1 MNRNVLTRR
10 AALASV
16 IVAIALLCLKFWAA
30 WMTASVAMLGSLAD
44 TCLDLIASLITL
56 FGVRY
61 AAQPADRRHRFGH
74 GKAEAIAALF
84 QVALI
89 SVSACGIAIQAVSR
103 LISGEVTGHFEY
115 GVGVSLIA
123 LLLTLGLIA
132 YQRHVIR
139 QTRSVAITA
148 DNVHYQSDLLLNGAV
163 ILALILEQSLGLT
176 GADPVLGI
184 LIAVWLLFGAWRAS
198 ATALNQLMDKEWPE
212 EERTQILSIAAK
224 HGLDGRV
231 HDLRTR
237 SSGVQDFIQ
246 FHIWVQPEMTVAQ
259 AHLLT
264 EQVEHDLQCAF
275 PDAEILIHLDPEGQ
289 IDRLGEN
296 DQALRETPEDVGAA
310 ESDAYSK

>member
-16 IVAIALLCLKFWAA
+16 AVAIALLGFKSWAA
-30 WMTASVAMLGSLAD
+30 WTTASVAMLGSLAD
-44 TCLDLIASLITL
+44 TGLDLIASLVTL
-56 FGVRY
+56 FSVRY
-61 AAQPADRRHRFGH
+61 AAQPADRGHRFGH

-89 SVSACGIAIQAVSR
+89 SVSACGIAIQAARRLVSQEV
-103 LISGEVTGHFEY
+103 SGNFEF
-115 GVGVSLIA
+115 GVAVSLVA
-123 LLLTLGLIA
+123 LLLTSWLIA

-139 QTRSVAITA
+139 ETGSVAITA
-148 DNVHYQSDLLLNGAV
+148 DNVHYQSDLLLNVAV
-163 ILALILEQSLGLT
+163 ILALVLEQYLGLT

-184 LIAVWLLFGAWRAS
+184 LIAGWLLFGAWRAS
-198 ATALNQLMDKEWPE
+198 TNAINQLMDREWPE
-212 EERTQILSIAAK
+212 EKRAGILTIAAK
-224 HGLDGRV
+224 HGLEGRV

-246 FHIWVQPEMTVAQ
+246 FHIWVDPEMTVAQ

-264 EQVEHDLQCAF
+264 EQVEHDLHSAF

-296 DQALRETPEDVGAA
+296 DQALRETPEDPTAT
-310 ESDAYSK
+310 SQYK